1 MNRIYKVIW
10 NEALNCFVAVGEYA
24 KARGKSSKSSVSANA
39 RINTT
44 ATTSVKKW
52 HVSAIGLGLLAA
64 SVAMPASALGLYFA
78 GDDPTPKIYTNEW
91 LHHTVTIKGGET
103 VAGDPSSK
111 NINVTADKNSKTLT
125 VKLDKTVNLGVD
137 GSLKMGDTLVDSSGM
152 TIKAINPINN
162 VTLSNSGLNNG
173 GNQIT
178 NVASGVGDNNNA
190 ANIGDLN
197 HAIAANKTK
206 YYSVNST
213 GGSNDDNLGATGE
226 NAMAM
231 GRKASAAGS
240 QSIAIGSVANGKPT
254 SASGEQS
261 IAIGANVV
269 TTGGSAIAIGGDD
282 LNAASET
289 NLDGSSNI
297 GANTGSVNTV
307 FKTYTGRN
315 LVEPA
320 YYARNTEASGAASIA
335 VGSKALSK
343 GHLST
348 AVGVQSSSDGVA
360 SSAFG
365 MGSSASKDGS
375 VALGAGSTTLNDAT
389 YQEKLTI
396 GNKDYNYAG
405 ATNDKGAQ
413 VSVGSEE
420 RERQI
425 KHVASGEVSAT
436 STDGINGS
444 QLHAT
449 NESVKDLSGVVVAN
463 KTHFYSVNSTDSTR
477 GNYNNDGATGVD
489 AMAAGIEASATG
501 DQATAIGYK
510 AKAEGDRSVALGEG
524 AQATTLTGTAL
535 GSRTRASAVQ
545 STAVGVGSKATK
557 QWATATGFSSEAN
570 GISSVALG
578 DRSVVDG
585 KESIAIGKGNIVS
598 GKNSV
603 AVGTGHTISGDNSGA
618 FGDPNIISGS
628 GSYAVGNN
636 NTIDADNSFVLGNN
650 VTINASDKYSIALG
664 EGAVI
669 NGEDSIAIGR
679 GATAAA
685 STRNGLAIGVR
696 SSSGNHA
703 ASLGDDATSGNYAVA
718 LGSKSTAQIGGTAIG
733 RDSSAVSNATALGR
747 EAIAGQS
754 GNVALGHQSVT
765 AAQHTGSFAINNQPV
780 AGLTSGAKTVSVGS
794 VGAERQIQNVAPGVV
809 DATSTDAINGSQLFA
824 TNEAIDDLSGTVVA
838 NKTKYYSVNSTGG
851 SNDDNLGATGQNAMA
866 MGRNASATGSQT
878 IAIGSGAS
886 GQHTTASGEQSIAI
900 GANVVSSGNSSIAI
914 GGDDLDAASAD
925 AGAMFTAYTG
935 SSLVETPPY
944 MVNTESD
951 GAASIAIGAKA
962 LSEGALS
969 TAVGVRSSS
978 AGDASSAFGMGS
990 SSVAEGSVALGAG
1003 SVANVAGGAMGYDP
1017 TGSSDAAIKATQSS
1031 ARYGAVSVGN
1041 GAEGGN
1047 RQIVNV
1053 AAGTNDSDAV
1063 NVAQLKGL
1071 SGVVNQ
1077 GLKFDGDTGTPV
1089 TRQMGD
1095 TLTVKGGATNLSDNN
1110 IGVVANGS
1118 DTLSIK
1124 LAKNIDLGKTGSVTM
1139 GSSSPLGL
1147 GPVTTVDRLGVRTG
1161 SIVGSTA
1168 VTGLGV
1174 LVNGPLG
1181 IPSTALNMDGLTIIG
1196 GPSVTRSGGV
1206 NAGNRKIANVDDGS
1220 NDKDAV
1226 NFGQLADFSA
1236 AARTKVIKGTNV
1248 DSVDFSI
1255 DSDTGQDVYT
1265 VNANGSSVY
1274 SGDDTALT
1282 VTPGDKGDD
1291 NITDYKVDL
1300 SDASKASLTKA
1311 DSAMQTVIT
1320 QIDGNDVKT
1329 LDQNDNTANFVTG
1342 SNIELL
1348 EDNGGIKIATAD
1360 EVSFVSVTTGDTLL
1374 DNGGVTLTGGSNQTV
1389 TLSNSGLNNGGN
1401 RVTNVDDG
1409 EEEMDAVNVRQL
1421 NATNST
1427 VNLGLDFTGDDTNV
1441 IVNRKLGETLTIRG
1455 GATDLTDNN
1464 IGVVADAD
1472 GNLNVKLN
1480 EDVRLGKTGSVRMES
1495 TVLNNAGVT
1504 ITDGPNQTI
1513 TLSNE
1518 GLDNGNNRIIKVAEG
1533 IAPSDAVNFAQLTM
1547 TNDEIAK
1554 GIKIGDGNVAN
1565 DQQFALGET
1574 INVTSDGNITT
1585 LASAAGVQVRLNNQL
1600 NLGDEGSMQVGSSL
1614 MTNNSFTFVSDNAPN
1629 RTVRLTNNG
1638 LDNGFNRITNVAD
1651 GIDFTDA
1658 ATVGQL
1664 EAATFALDQGWAL
1677 TAQGDIATMV
1687 KQGSAVDINSRDGNI
1702 TISRTTASNG
1712 ISPLA
1717 SRAADVNDISFEL
1730 NRNIAIDSVQAGDST
1745 LSNDGLTIVGGPS
1758 MTKAGINAADT
1769 KITNVMSGEV
1779 SASSSDAIN
1788 GSQLYAQGAGIST
1801 LIGGDT
1807 VYNPEDGT
1815 FTNANIGGTGQS
1827 SIDGAI
1833 ASIKQGET
1841 IINESIATNTTNI
1854 EVNTADIATNTTNIS
1869 TNTTNIQGNTDRLDA
1884 GLNFGADSGNNINK
1898 PIGDDSVLS
1907 FTGGNNITTTAQ
1919 GSSILFDLN
1928 GNISVDSVST
1938 GNTTINSG
1946 GITITDGPSMT
1957 ADGLY
1962 AGGKSITGVAD
1973 GVEATDAVNLGQLSA
1988 LDSRLNNSMSDL
2000 GYKIGEVEDDA
2011 NAGISAAMAM
2021 SSLPQAY
2028 ISGKSL
2034 ISGGVG
2040 TYNGESAVAIG
2051 FSKLSNDGRWV
2062 MKINGTADTQGN
2074 AGGSIGAG
2082 FHFD

>member
-64 SVAMPASALGLYFA
+64 GVAMPASALGLYFA

-111 NINVTADKNSKTLT
+111 NINVTANKNSKTLT

-178 NVASGVGDNNNA
+178 NVASGVGNNNNA

-206 YYSVNST
+206 YYSVNSA

-231 GRKASAAGS
+231 GRNASAAGS

-501 DQATAIGYK
+501 DQATAVGYK

-570 GISSVALG
+570 GISSVTLG

-636 NTIDADNSFVLGNN
+636 NTIDADNSFVLGNS

-765 AAQHTGSFAINNQPV
+765 AAQHTGTFAINNQPV

-794 VGAERQIQNVAPGVV
+794 AGAERQIQNVAPGVV

-990 SSVAEGSVALGAG
+990 SAVAEGSVALGAG

-1017 TGSSDAAIKATQSS
+1017 TGSSDAAIKATQSG

-1139 GSSSPLGL
+1139 GSSAPLGL

-1206 NAGNRKIANVDDGS
+1206 NAGNRKIVNVADGS
-1220 NDKDAV
+1220 NDNDAV
-1226 NFGQLADFSA
+1226 NFGQLAGFSA
-1236 AARTKVIKGTNV
+1236 AARTKVIKGTNI

-1265 VNANGSSVY
+1265 VNANGSSVS

-1282 VTPGDKGDD
+1282 VTAGDKGDD

-1300 SDASKASLTKA
+1300 SDASKASLVKA
-1311 DSAMQTVIT
+1311 DSAMQTVVT
-1320 QIDGNDVKT
+1320 QIDGKDVKT

-1374 DNGGVTLTGGSNQTV
+1374 DNGGITLTDGSNQTV

-1409 EEEMDAVNVRQL
+1409 EEDMDAVNVRQL

-1464 IGVVADAD
+1464 IGVVADED

-1574 INVTSDGNITT
+1574 INVTGDGNITT

-1638 LDNGFNRITNVAD
+1638 LDNGFNRITNVAA

-1664 EAATFALDQGWAL
+1664 EAATFALDQGWVL
-1677 TAQGDIATMV
+1677 TAQGDSATMV

-1730 NRNIAIDSVQAGDST
+1730 NRDIAIDSVQAGDST

-1758 MTKAGINAADT
+1758 MTKAGINAAET

-1779 SASSSDAIN
+1779 SANSSDAIN

-1815 FTNANIGGTGQS
+1815 FTNANIGGT
-1827 SIDGAI
+1827 
-1833 ASIKQGET
+1833 
-1841 IINESIATNTTNI
+1841 
-1854 EVNTADIATNTTNIS
+1854 V
-1869 TNTTNIQGNTDRLDA
+1869 
-1884 GLNFGADSGNNINK
+1884 
-1898 PIGDDSVLS
+1898 
-1907 FTGGNNITTTAQ
+1907 
-1919 GSSILFDLN
+1919 
-1928 GNISVDSVST
+1928 
-1938 GNTTINSG
+1938 
-1946 GITITDGPSMT
+1946 
-1957 ADGLY
+1957 
-1962 AGGKSITGVAD
+1962 VA
-1973 GVEATDAVNLGQLSA
+1973 
-1988 LDSRLNNSMSDL
+1988 
-2000 GYKIGEVEDDA
+2000 
-2011 NAGISAAMAM
+2011 
-2021 SSLPQAY
+2021 
-2028 ISGKSL
+2028 
-2034 ISGGVG
+2034 
-2040 TYNGESAVAIG
+2040 
-2051 FSKLSNDGRWV
+2051 
-2062 MKINGTADTQGN
+2062 
-2074 AGGSIGAG
+2074 
-2082 FHFD
+2082 

>member
-64 SVAMPASALGLYFA
+64 GVAMPASALGLYFA

-111 NINVTADKNSKTLT
+111 NINVTANKNSKTLT

-178 NVASGVGDNNNA
+178 NVASGVGNNNNA

-206 YYSVNST
+206 YYSVNSA

-231 GRKASAAGS
+231 GRNASAAGS

-501 DQATAIGYK
+501 DQATAVGYK

-570 GISSVALG
+570 GISSVTLG

-636 NTIDADNSFVLGNN
+636 NTIDADNSFVLGNS

-765 AAQHTGSFAINNQPV
+765 AAQHTGTFAINNQPV

-794 VGAERQIQNVAPGVV
+794 AGAERQIQNVAPGVV

-990 SSVAEGSVALGAG
+990 SAVAEGSVALGAG

-1017 TGSSDAAIKATQSS
+1017 TGSSDAAIKATQSG

-1139 GSSSPLGL
+1139 GSSAPLGL

-1206 NAGNRKIANVDDGS
+1206 NAGNRKIVNVADGS
-1220 NDKDAV
+1220 NDNDAV
-1226 NFGQLADFSA
+1226 NFGQLAGFSA
-1236 AARTKVIKGTNV
+1236 AARTKVIKGTNI

-1265 VNANGSSVY
+1265 VNANGSSVS

-1282 VTPGDKGDD
+1282 VTAGDKGDD

-1300 SDASKASLTKA
+1300 SDASKASLVKA
-1311 DSAMQTVIT
+1311 DSAMQTVVT
-1320 QIDGNDVKT
+1320 QIDGKDVKT

-1374 DNGGVTLTGGSNQTV
+1374 DNGGITLTDGSNQTV

-1409 EEEMDAVNVRQL
+1409 EEDMDAVNVRQL

-1464 IGVVADAD
+1464 IGVVADED

-1574 INVTSDGNITT
+1574 INVTGDGNITT

-1638 LDNGFNRITNVAD
+1638 LDNGFNRITNVAA

-1664 EAATFALDQGWAL
+1664 EAATFALDQGWVL
-1677 TAQGDIATMV
+1677 TAQGDSATMV

-1730 NRNIAIDSVQAGDST
+1730 NRDIAIDSVQAGDST

-1758 MTKAGINAADT
+1758 MTKAGINAAET

-1779 SASSSDAIN
+1779 SANSSDAIN

-1815 FTNANIGGTGQS
+1815 FTNANIGG
-1827 SIDGAI
+1827 
-1833 ASIKQGET
+1833 
-1841 IINESIATNTTNI
+1841 
-1854 EVNTADIATNTTNIS
+1854 
-1869 TNTTNIQGNTDRLDA
+1869 
-1884 GLNFGADSGNNINK
+1884 
-1898 PIGDDSVLS
+1898 
-1907 FTGGNNITTTAQ
+1907 
-1919 GSSILFDLN
+1919 
-1928 GNISVDSVST
+1928 
-1938 GNTTINSG
+1938 
-1946 GITITDGPSMT
+1946 
-1957 ADGLY
+1957 
-1962 AGGKSITGVAD
+1962 
-1973 GVEATDAVNLGQLSA
+1973 
-1988 LDSRLNNSMSDL
+1988 
-2000 GYKIGEVEDDA
+2000 
-2011 NAGISAAMAM
+2011 
-2021 SSLPQAY
+2021 
-2028 ISGKSL
+2028 
-2034 ISGGVG
+2034 
-2040 TYNGESAVAIG
+2040 
-2051 FSKLSNDGRWV
+2051 
-2062 MKINGTADTQGN
+2062 
-2074 AGGSIGAG
+2074 
-2082 FHFD
+2082 

>member
-64 SVAMPASALGLYFA
+64 GVAMPASALGLYFA

-111 NINVTADKNSKTLT
+111 NINVTANKNSKTLT

-425 KHVASGEVSAT
+425 KHVSSGEVSAT

-449 NESVKDLSGVVVAN
+449 NESVKDLTTTVVAN

-489 AMAAGIEASATG
+489 AMAAGIDALATG

-765 AAQHTGSFAINNQPV
+765 AAQHTGTFAINNQPV

-794 VGAERQIQNVAPGVV
+794 AGAERQIQNVAPGVV

-990 SSVAEGSVALGAG
+990 SAVAEGSVALGAG

-1017 TGSSDAAIKATQSS
+1017 TGSSDAAIKSTQSG

-1139 GSSSPLGL
+1139 GSSAPLGL

-1206 NAGNRKIANVDDGS
+1206 NAGNRKIVNVADGS
-1220 NDKDAV
+1220 NDNDAV

-1265 VNANGSSVY
+1265 VNANGSSVS

-1282 VTPGDKGDD
+1282 VTAGDKGDD

-1300 SDASKASLTKA
+1300 SDKTKTSLSYA
-1311 DSAMQTVIT
+1311 DSAMQTVVT
-1320 QIDGNDVKT
+1320 QIDGKDIKT

-1374 DNGGVTLTGGSNQTV
+1374 DNSGVTLTGGSNQTV

-1409 EEEMDAVNVRQL
+1409 EEDMDAVNVRQL

-1464 IGVVADAD
+1464 IGVVADED

-1574 INVTSDGNITT
+1574 INFTGDGNITT

-1638 LDNGFNRITNVAD
+1638 LDNGFNRITNVAA

-1664 EAATFALDQGWAL
+1664 EAATFALDQGWGL
-1677 TAQGDIATMV
+1677 SAQGDSATMV

-1730 NRNIAIDSVQAGDST
+1730 NRDIAIDSVQAGDST

-1758 MTKAGINAADT
+1758 MTKAGINAAET

-1854 EVNTADIATNTTNIS
+1854 EANTTDIATNTTNIS
-1869 TNTTNIQGNTDRLDA
+1869 TNTTNIQGNTDRLDT
-1884 GLNFGADSGNNINK
+1884 GLNFGADSGDNINK

-1928 GNISVDSVST
+1928 GNISVNSVST

-1946 GITITDGPSMT
+1946 GVTITDGPSMT